1 MQRNIAIGRKYF
13 ASNGHCSVDRGKI
26 NVISCRDR
34 AIRLHV
40 SVGLQCNITVSIHFI
55 AIRLKFRNNLQP
67 ACFVFYRNITIDHR
81 QNGKLQFLRAIQYR
95 NAALDGSILAKALHR
110 NSTELIVLS
119 LQVHV
124 FGAGGGN
131 RLRLD
136 ALRQGLG
143 DSLTFRG
150 KQYIL
155 ICRYICVNRHIVLS
169 GYCNIS
175 CHCRYICIDRYRAVR
190 TGKRYVA
197 SSLYCTVGSHVA
209 SNGSNIHV
217 IARC

>member
-1 MQRNIAIGRKYF
+1 ME
-13 ASNGHCSVDRGKI
+13 S
-26 NVISCRDR
+26 
-34 AIRLHV
+34 
-40 SVGLQCNITVSIHFI
+40 
-55 AIRLKFRNNLQP
+55 RNNLKR
-67 ACFVFYRNITIDHR
+67 ACLVFYRNITMNHR
-81 QNGKLQFLRAIQYR
+81 QNGKLQHVSAIQYR
-95 NAALDGSILAKALHR
+95 NTAFDTISLVRAFHC
-110 NSTELIVLS
+110 NSNELIARS
-119 LQVHV
+119 LQVHSLS
-124 FGAGGGN
+124 AGSDD

-136 ALRQGLG
+136 ALRRGLG